1 MQIHELPTFTGT
13 PSSSDYLAIDSG
25 TTTSKVAG
33 VDMVNPDKLTVAEAN
48 TGTSTASRIVT
59 PKVVHDYVT
68 GAVSDGIDNITTSAT
83 ETKWANITGGDG
95 SINDMA
101 NHIADYTIVE
111 SGTSGDWMYRKYANG
126 FAECFARFTP
136 SGKQGT
142 SYGGMYYAEYA
153 VNSQFPFT
161 FTETPILL
169 ITPSSGAWGMI
180 GDVTYTNA
188 QLTKYDTYRG
198 NSGTVSGT
206 VSVHVFGTWQ

>member
-1 MQIHELPTFTGT
+1 MQIHELNNFAGT
-13 PSSSDYLAIDSG
+13 PSSTDYLAIDNS
-25 TTTSKVAG
+25 TTTTKIGATGLG
-33 VDMVNPDKLTVAEAN
+33 VQDQLTVAEAN

-68 GAVSDGIDNITTSAT
+68 QDTTHITSAT
-83 ETKWANITGGDG
+83 VAKWAGITGGDG
-95 SINDMA
+95 SINDA
-101 NHIADYTIVE
+101 LDHIADATIVE
-111 SGTSGDWMYRKYANG
+111 EGYDGSRWYYRKFASG
-126 FAECFARFTP
+126 FAECFAMFTP
-136 SGKQGT
+136 SSKQGT

-198 NSGTVSGT
+198 NGGTVSGT

>member
-1 MQIHELPTFTGT
+1 MASLDQIISHIG
-13 PSSSDYLAIDSG
+13 
-25 TTTSKVAG
+25 
-33 VDMVNPDKLTVAEAN
+33 
-48 TGTSTASRIVT
+48 
-59 PKVVHDYVT
+59 
-68 GAVSDGIDNITTSAT
+68 DN
-83 ETKWANITGGDG
+83 
-95 SINDMA
+95 
-101 NHIADYTIVE
+101 TIVE
-111 SGTSGDWMYRKYANG
+111 QGTSGDWSYRKYANG

-136 SGKQGT
+136 SSKQGT

-169 ITPSSGAWGMI
+169 ITPSSSAWGMI

-198 NSGTVSGT
+198 NGGTVSGT